1 MINPRLK
8 ILMCMTMLL
17 TFMQASAEKPVCK
30 DTAEHRRLEEA
41 MWTASGQDSAR
52 LVYQACTDFLHHA
65 REDNDVEAANSA
77 WVCGIMYNLGKMNIH
92 DAYHIAQIM
101 KADNMH
107 IKDKRMGQYF
117 TSNMMG
123 HVYNTCGN
131 IPGAVAEFLK
141 SAEQIKGTEIEHDG
155 LPFVYIALAHVHL
168 NNDLNQT
175 LHWLDVTM
183 KELEGHKD
191 SWNYYRALADVHAIR
206 AIVRFKQK
214 DYAGF
219 RRSIALMNE
228 AEKSNQLPAGDIFAS
243 YARVYETLLD
253 GNTEQA
259 LADVEKL
266 QNLKEQYLLKCDIYH
281 YIGDDDR
288 AFLTQRELMHMR
300 DSITGVMI
308 AENIQQ
314 QEQEMQLM
322 ISKQKTSR
330 FMNYV
335 LVGCLVLALL
345 FIIMLHRNIYLR
357 RRYNRQLKAKNEELK
372 TAYKQ
377 VAAADEMKTEFIRS
391 ISHEIRTPLNIIN
404 GFSQVMTDQGA
415 DMTVDERHEVSKT
428 IGNSTRQI
436 TSLVNKML
444 ALANESTKDLLS
456 QVEQTDGLKICQ
468 EAIANMPEVD
478 PEKIKVSLDDQT
490 NGDAMLY
497 THGDS
502 LLQMLGNM
510 LENSAKF
517 TEQGHIRLILSKE
530 GGNMCFSVEDT
541 GCGIPADKVGTI
553 FERFM
558 KVDEFKEGLGLGLAY
573 CHETVEKLGGSL
585 VLDKNSAAG
594 ATFKLTLPISMDEA
608 RKHKNKN
615 QK

>member
-1 MINPRLK
+1 
-8 ILMCMTMLL
+8 MCMTMLL

-228 AEKSNQLPAGDIFAS
+228 AEKSNQLPAGDIFAP

-308 AENIQQ
+308 AENMIQQ
-314 QEQEMQLM
+314 EEEMQLVL
-322 ISKQKTSR
+322 SKEKTAR
-330 FMNYV
+330 MMNYV
-335 LVGCLVLALL
+335 LVGIVALAIL
-345 FIIMLHRNIYLR
+345 FIIMLHRNIFLR

-372 TAYKQ
+372 SAYKQ
-377 VAAADEMKTEFIRS
+377 VAAADEMKTEFIRNV
-391 ISHEIRTPLNIIN
+391 SHEIRTPLNIIN
-404 GFSQVMTDQGA
+404 GFSQVLTDKEA
-415 DMTVDERHEVSKT
+415 DLGDEERSEVADT
-428 IGNSTRQI
+428 ISYSTRQI

-444 ALANESTKDLLS
+444 ALANENTKDLAS
-456 QVEQTDGLKICQ
+456 QMEKTDGLEICRKALA
-468 EAIANMPEVD
+468 EMPSVN
-478 PEKIKVSLDDQT
+478 PEKITVTLDDQT
-490 NGDAMLY
+490 GGNALLY

-502 LLQMLGNM
+502 LLQMLGNI
-510 LENSAKF
+510 LENSVKF
-517 TEQGHIRLILSKE
+517 TEQGHILLKVRKE
-530 GGNMCFSVEDT
+530 KREGRKMMLFTVEDT
-541 GCGIPADKVGTI
+541 GCGIPADKIDTI
-553 FERFM
+553 FERFT
-558 KVDEFKEGLGLGLAY
+558 KVDEFKEGLGIGLAY
-573 CHETVEKLGGSL
+573 CRETTQKLGGTLRLVDTSEKGTTFELGLPVEKLEK
-585 VLDKNSAAG
+585 D
-594 ATFKLTLPISMDEA
+594 
-608 RKHKNKN
+608 
-615 QK
+615 